1 MSKPTVLIVI
11 ASTRPGRAGLPIGQ
25 WFQERA
31 VEHGG
36 FEVVLADL
44 GVINLP
50 FLDEPNHPRLRQYV
64 HQHTRDWSAM
74 VDAADAVVFITP
86 EYNHGMIAPLKNA
99 LDYLVQEWQYKPVG
113 FVSYGGVSGGLRAV
127 QMTRMVV
134 SALKMMPITES
145 ITIPFFSQMLTT
157 GVFEP
162 SEAVAKSANA
172 MLDELQRIAP
182 LMRALH
188 PQQAT
193 V

>member
-1 MSKPTVLIVI
+1 M
-11 ASTRPGRAGLPIGQ
+11 
-25 WFQERA
+25 
-31 VEHGG
+31 EHGG
-36 FEVVLADL
+36 FDVVLADL

-74 VDAADAVVFITP
+74 VDAADAVVFVMP

-99 LDYLVQEWQYKPVG
+99 LDYLVQEWQYKPVS

-145 ITIPFFSQMLTT
+145 ITVPFFSQMLTT

-162 SEAVAKSANA
+162 GEALAKSANA

-182 LMRALH
+182 LMRSLH
-188 PQQAT
+188 PQPAT
-193 V
+193 A